1 MPPEAAATLT
11 DEQLERN
18 FADIAPPLTA
28 DYALLEAH
36 KCLFCYDAPC
46 TIACPTHIDVP
57 AFIKKIATGNL
68 RGSARVILDA
78 NPFGH
83 SCARACPVE
92 VLCEGACVL
101 NARDEQP
108 IKIALLQR
116 HATDYALE
124 RKLQLFHA
132 GAPNGKTVA
141 IVGAGPAGLSCARD
155 LRRWGYAVTVFEA
168 KPQPGGLNTY
178 GIAEYKMTPRRRP
191 RRGAGHSRP
200 GRRAQDRNH
209 HRARRCRSTRCSNNY
224 DAVFVGIG
232 LGLTKSLGIP
242 GEDLPGVVDA
252 LTFIEHLKTHPYR
265 ETRVGRRVTVIG
277 AGNTAIDAVTQA
289 KRLGAERSTIVYRRG
304 EADMPCFRYEYELA
318 KVDGCGFRFHCRPT
332 RILGSERVLGLEV
345 ETSHGT
351 ETIDCDMVIT
361 ALGQTA
367 RDEFRVPTDHPKVF
381 VGGDYASGGAEIVNA
396 AAEGKQAA
404 AAIHRKS
411 ERIPW
416 LICARISRGSRAP
429 TPSGSPPGRPTN
441 TYGQVARAFD
451 CGLGRRGVEDRG
463 RADHQRVLPLR
474 VGGPRATRMMGFNNI
489 ELITD
494 RPIED
499 NLKEIARC
507 QAAITP
513 ATPSSRR

>member
-1 MPPEAAATLT
+1 MPPEAAATLS
-11 DEQLERN
+11 DDQLERN

-57 AFIKKIATGNL
+57 AFIKKIATGNVH
-68 RGSARVILDA
+68 GSARVILDA

-101 NARDEQP
+101 NERDEQP

-116 HATDYALE
+116 HATDYVLE
-124 RKLQLFHA
+124 RKIRLFRA
-132 GAPNGKTVA
+132 GAPNGRRVA

-168 KPQPGGLNTY
+168 KPRPGGLNTY
-178 GIAEYKMTPRRRP
+178 GIAEYKMTPAVALAEVQDILDLGVELR
-191 RRGAGHSRP
+191 AGVTV
-200 GRRAQDRNH
+200 GRDLPFERLLAD
-209 HRARRCRSTRCSNNY
+209 Y

-265 ETRVGRRVTVIG
+265 ETPVGRRVTVIG

-289 KRLGAERSTIVYRRG
+289 KRLGAELAMIVYRRG
-304 EADMPCFRYEYELA
+304 AEDMPCFLYEYELA
-318 KVDGCGFRFHCRPT
+318 KVDGCQFRFHAKPT
-332 RILGSERVLGLEV
+332 RILGNGRVEGLEV
-345 ETSHGT
+345 ETPQGT
-351 ETIDCDMVIT
+351 EVIGCDMVIT

-367 RDEFRVPTDHPKVF
+367 REEFRVPADHPRVF
-381 VGGDYASGGAEIVNA
+381 MGGDYKSGGAEIVNA

-404 AAIHRKS
+404 AAIH
-411 ERIPW
+411 ET
-416 LICARISRGSRAP
+416 LSRDSTG
-429 TPSGSPPGRPTN
+429 
-441 TYGQVARAFD
+441 
-451 CGLGRRGVEDRG
+451 
-463 RADHQRVLPLR
+463 
-474 VGGPRATRMMGFNNI
+474 
-489 ELITD
+489 
-494 RPIED
+494 
-499 NLKEIARC
+499 
-507 QAAITP
+507 
-513 ATPSSRR
+513 

>member
-1 MPPEAAATLT
+1 MPPEAAATLS
-11 DEQLERN
+11 DAQLERN

-68 RGSARVILDA
+68 RGAARVILDA

-116 HATDYALE
+116 HATDYVLE
-124 RKLQLFHA
+124 RNIRLFQA
-132 GAPNGKTVA
+132 GASNGKRVA

-168 KPQPGGLNTY
+168 QPQPGGLNTY
-178 GIAEYKMTPRRRP
+178 GIAEYKMTPAVALAEVQDILDL
-191 RRGAGHSRP
+191 GIELKTGVTV
-200 GRRAQDRNH
+200 GRDLPFERLLAE
-209 HRARRCRSTRCSNNY
+209 Y

-265 ETRVGRRVTVIG
+265 ETRVGRRVAVIG

-318 KVDGCGFRFHCRPT
+318 KADGCQFRFHCRPT
-332 RILGSERVLGLEV
+332 RILGSARVEGLEV
-345 ETSHGT
+345 ETPHGT
-351 ETIDCDMVIT
+351 ETIDCDMVLT

-404 AAIHRKS
+404 AAIHTM
-411 ERIPW
+411 I
-416 LICARISRGSRAP
+416 
-429 TPSGSPPGRPTN
+429 
-441 TYGQVARAFD
+441 ARA
-451 CGLGRRGVEDRG
+451 
-463 RADHQRVLPLR
+463 
-474 VGGPRATRMMGFNNI
+474 
-489 ELITD
+489 
-494 RPIED
+494 
-499 NLKEIARC
+499 
-507 QAAITP
+507 
-513 ATPSSRR
+513 